1 MSWLDKL
8 FKRDQPPERGFV
20 HLDFEHTFPHV
31 FWTSGWSRDEEFP
44 GGFRYKVFSLRH
56 EPAGDFEVVLVQETG
71 DGKKTEMNRWSVP
84 PDKFGASEEM
94 IRMLE
99 QDFAVKFDRVD
110 MSTVRTFDEFEAR
123 SRQIGWEVS

>member
-1 MSWLDKL
+1 
-8 FKRDQPPERGFV
+8 
-20 HLDFEHTFPHV
+20 
-31 FWTSGWSRDEEFP
+31 
-44 GGFRYKVFSLRH
+44 
-56 EPAGDFEVVLVQETG
+56 
-71 DGKKTEMNRWSVP
+71 
-84 PDKFGASEEM
+84 M